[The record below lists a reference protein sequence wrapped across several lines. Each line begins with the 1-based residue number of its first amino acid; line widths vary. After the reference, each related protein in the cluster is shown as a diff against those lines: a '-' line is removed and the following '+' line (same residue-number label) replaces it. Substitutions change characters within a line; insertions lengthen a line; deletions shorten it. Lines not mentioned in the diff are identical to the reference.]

1 MTTVDSESIVCV
13 VHVEMYYRCNK
24 TPSLKETAGQRG
36 YDGESSILHVR
47 SIAITG
53 SVWFEHECMS
63 VYALTLVV

>member
-1 MTTVDSESIVCV
+1 MTV
-13 VHVEMYYRCNK
+13 VHVEMYYRCDK

-36 YDGESSILHVR
+36 YDGESSMLR